1 MTLFVPI
8 SADYLESLSRSD
20 AEVGVRPPRSPGE
33 QRSPADRGSCGAA
46 RRRCREQP
54 RCWAALRSFQR
65 GCRAPAG
72 TCSIPRPARCLRA
85 WKELRT
91 TPLGR
96 CTCPEPRQTRCRKI
110 WEGIFN
116 NPCLQHSQE
125 SQASGAG
132 DNDGSDD
139 DYNAHLDGEKN
150 LVTNTS

>member
-20 AEVGVRPPRSPGE
+20 TEVGVRPPRSPGE
-33 QRSPADRGSCGAA
+33 QRIPEDLGTCGVA

-54 RCWAALRSFQR
+54 RCWAAHRSFQR
-65 GCRAPAG
+65 GYRAPAG
-72 TCSIPRPARCLRA
+72 TCSSPRPARCLLA
-85 WKELRT
+85 WRELRT

-96 CTCPEPRQTRCRKI
+96 CTCPEPRQTRCVKI
-110 WEGIFN
+110 WKGIFN

-139 DYNAHLDGEKN
+139 DYNADLDGEKN